1 MNKKR
6 LTVKIAALLVSAAT
20 LVGVSAC
27 GSTANSQTSG
37 SANSILYAGD
47 NGNPTFVRNFNPF
60 STSKRTSVNFIYE
73 PLEVVNSING
83 KSTPFLASGDKVVDS
98 KTIEYTIRDGVKWQD
113 GKAFTAQDVVFTF
126 NLVKK
131 NAALDTLGVWQ
142 HIDTIES
149 TGSTVTFHLKDDDVP
164 AQTVINQQVI
174 VPQHI
179 WKSVKDPVKWT
190 NANPI
195 GSGPYKLGN
204 FTPNKY
210 TLVKNNAYW
219 QSDKVAAE
227 TIICPASNKELDL
240 VNKGYD
246 WAYSFMTNVDKTW
259 VGANKQHNH
268 YWFPPGGTVA
278 LFPNLT
284 KAPYNDVNFRAGL
297 SYAMNRDK
305 IAKDAEEGYVEGA
318 TQTGL
323 LMPNQKEW
331 LNSSIAENGK
341 IKQDQDKAIEYFAK
355 AGYSKSG
362 DKLIDA
368 SGKQLSVTIT
378 VPSGYTDW
386 LRGVQTLQSQL
397 NAIGI
402 AVKLNQPQPAA
413 YTQAQNNGD
422 YDLIVSSY
430 GGSGNVF
437 QDYNN
442 LLNSEF
448 ALPVGQSTTA
458 NFERY
463 KSDKADQL
471 LADLKKATTDE
482 DQKKIVDQLQE
493 IVYNELPAIGIFYGG
508 LWGLFSDKNFTGWP
522 SEDDPYAPPST
533 WTQAVLL
540 IVTHLKK
547 AN

>member
-1 MNKKR
+1 M
-6 LTVKIAALLVSAAT
+6 
-20 LVGVSAC
+20 
-27 GSTANSQTSG
+27 
-37 SANSILYAGD
+37 
-47 NGNPTFVRNFNPF
+47 
-60 STSKRTSVNFIYE
+60 
-73 PLEVVNSING
+73 
-83 KSTPFLASGDKVVDS
+83 
-98 KTIEYTIRDGVKWQD
+98 
-113 GKAFTAQDVVFTF
+113 
-126 NLVKK
+126 
-131 NAALDTLGVWQ
+131 
-142 HIDTIES
+142 
-149 TGSTVTFHLKDDDVP
+149 
-164 AQTVINQQVI
+164 
-174 VPQHI
+174 
-179 WKSVKDPVKWT
+179 
-190 NANPI
+190 
-195 GSGPYKLGN
+195 
-204 FTPNKY
+204 
-210 TLVKNNAYW
+210 
-219 QSDKVAAE
+219 
-227 TIICPASNKELDL
+227 
-240 VNKGYD
+240 
-246 WAYSFMTNVDKTW
+246 
-259 VGANKQHNH
+259 
-268 YWFPPGGTVA
+268 
-278 LFPNLT
+278 
-284 KAPYNDVNFRAGL
+284 
-297 SYAMNRDK
+297 
-305 IAKDAEEGYVEGA
+305 
-318 TQTGL
+318 
-323 LMPNQKEW
+323 
-331 LNSSIAENGK
+331 
-341 IKQDQDKAIEYFAK
+341 
-355 AGYSKSG
+355 
-362 DKLIDA
+362 
-368 SGKQLSVTIT
+368 SVTIT

-493 IVYNELPAIGIFYGG
+493 IVYNELPAIGMFYGG

>member
-27 GSTANSQTSG
+27 GSTANSQISG

-98 KTIEYTIRDGVKWQD
+98 KTIQYTIRDGVKWQD

-331 LNSSIAENGK
+331 LNSSIADNGK